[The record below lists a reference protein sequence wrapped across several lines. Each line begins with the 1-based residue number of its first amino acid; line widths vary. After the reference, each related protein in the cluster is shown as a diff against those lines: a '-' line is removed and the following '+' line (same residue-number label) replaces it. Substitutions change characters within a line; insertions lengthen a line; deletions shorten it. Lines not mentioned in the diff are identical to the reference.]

1 MKCANGS
8 GYAIYKSTMRTK
20 KQRGMMTFEEFIDEE
35 LKNGLFNDKRL
46 NKAKHN
52 CSFKT
57 YSFDDVRKIIHE
69 RFERYRNELKEQNQV
84 SNPSLLPEETNSH
97 DAEGKEL
104 AEIRLKFEP

>member
-1 MKCANGS
+1 
-8 GYAIYKSTMRTK
+8 
-20 KQRGMMTFEEFIDEE
+20 MTFEEFIDEE

-57 YSFDDVRKIIHE
+57 YSFDDLRKIIHE
-69 RFERYRNELKEQNQV
+69 RFERYRIELKEQNQV

-97 DAEGKEL
+97 DTEGKEL
-104 AEIRLKFEP
+104 